1 MGHISMSFFSLI
13 QQLRRP
19 FEPMSQETCGAGMLY
34 LQLIPY
40 GTAISSLGVVSYI
53 YTTSCAPA
61 EPQSPVLSRK

>member
-1 MGHISMSFFSLI
+1 MSFFYLI

-40 GTAISSLGVVSYI
+40 GTTILYTFIRCCIIYI
-53 YTTSCAPA
+53 YHFLRSG
-61 EPQSPVLSRK
+61 RKT